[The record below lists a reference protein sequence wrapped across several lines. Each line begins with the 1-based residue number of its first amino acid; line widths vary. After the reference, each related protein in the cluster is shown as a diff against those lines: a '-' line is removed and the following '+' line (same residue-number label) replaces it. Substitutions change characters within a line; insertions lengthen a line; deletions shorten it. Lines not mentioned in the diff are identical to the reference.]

1 MSPPEN
7 APPTRKIGRQML
19 FFGWT
24 IGLVFLVMAFGSW
37 EASQYNPN
45 MELQS
50 QTTDSM
56 REVVLEGN
64 RFHHYVATGQ
74 INGQKVTFLLD
85 TGATDV
91 VVPASL
97 AADLGLRPGSRGYA
111 QTANGIVEIRRTSI
125 DELALGPIRFE
136 NVAASINPGMKG
148 EEILLGMSALRQV
161 ELVQKQNQLTLR
173 QYAPGGSR

>member
-7 APPTRKIGRQML
+7 TPPTRKIGRQML
-19 FFGWT
+19 FLGWAV
-24 IGLVFLVMAFGSW
+24 GLALLVMAFGSW
-37 EASQYNPN
+37 EENQYNPN
-45 MELQS
+45 RELQS
-50 QTTDSM
+50 QTTGNM
-56 REVVLEGN
+56 REVTLAGN
-64 RFHHYVATGQ
+64 RFHHYLATGH

-97 AADLGLRPGSRGYA
+97 AADLGLSPGSRGYA

-136 NVAASINPGMKG
+136 NVAASINPGMNG
-148 EEILLGMSALRQV
+148 DEILLGMSALRQV
-161 ELVQKQNQLTLR
+161 ELIQKQNQLTLR
-173 QYAPGGSR
+173 QYTPSR